1 MKTLV
6 LMRHAKS
13 AWDAGDTADHDR
25 PLSDRGRASAPL
37 MGKWLQEQK
46 LAPDLV
52 LSSTALRA
60 TETLDLLRPYL
71 PEKVPVQIADC
82 LYMALPREMLAVLA
96 KVKSA
101 AASTILLIGHNPGIG
116 SLAHWLST
124 RGELKCLDR
133 MKDKFPTGAVAVI
146 DFDIAGWRELDDQ
159 QGRLRAFITPKGLP
173 KD

>member
-1 MKTLV
+1 MKTLI

-13 AWDAGDTADHDR
+13 AWDAGDIADHDR
-25 PLSDRGRASAPL
+25 PLSERGRTAAPL
-37 MGKWLQEQK
+37 MGRWLLEQK

-71 PEKVPVQIADC
+71 PAKVRVEKAGC

-96 KVKSA
+96 KVKDA
-101 AASTILLIGHNPGIG
+101 EVSTILLVGHNPGIG
-116 SLAHWLST
+116 SLAHWLSAQ
-124 RGELKCLDR
+124 GAPKCLDR
-133 MKDKFPTGAVAVI
+133 MQDKFPTGAVAVI
-146 DFDIAGWRELDDQ
+146 DFDIASWRELDDE
-159 QGRLRAFITPKGLP
+159 QGRLRAFKTPKDLS